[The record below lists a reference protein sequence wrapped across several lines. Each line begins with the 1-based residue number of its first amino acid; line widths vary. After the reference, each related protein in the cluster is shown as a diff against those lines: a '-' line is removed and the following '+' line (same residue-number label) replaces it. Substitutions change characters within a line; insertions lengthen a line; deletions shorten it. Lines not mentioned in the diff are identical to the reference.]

1 VSERDRTE
9 QDNAG
14 TPGPEDPA
22 STAVTGEV
30 GSEGGTPGDVELAI
44 DRGPGVGS
52 EAGETWQ
59 PSTEKVNE
67 IHRDETGQGRRS
79 P

>member
-1 VSERDRTE
+1 MTERDGTE
-9 QDNAG
+9 QDNRS

-22 STAVTGEV
+22 STSVTGEV
-30 GSEGGTPGDVELAI
+30 GSEGGTPGDVELAS
-44 DRGPGVGS
+44 DSAPGVGS

-67 IHRDETGQGRRS
+67 S